1 MSLYGSLSQGATIGG
16 GGVERHNSGR
26 RYLSGDVVPLRQQ
39 RSMDGK
45 IGMRLLLCQLSPLGL
60 VPLFTVVWL
69 TEGQEA
75 GYNGEHELTQAIL

>member
-1 MSLYGSLSQGATIGG
+1 
-16 GGVERHNSGR
+16 
-26 RYLSGDVVPLRQQ
+26 
-39 RSMDGK
+39 MDGK